1 LTSCEPQ
8 TVKRLYQDEFTAVF
22 RGKIISSGNAIP
34 RVNDTSNG
42 WQRRLILIPFEA
54 DFRSKPDVNMAKKL
68 TTETV
73 IEYVIA
79 LAIERLPEVLSRGFT
94 TPARVNELIEEYRL
108 ENNPVA
114 QFIESE
120 GDKFRGIDNGK
131 VLDVIWTMYKN
142 YCYENGYNPK
152 SKNPFAKDA
161 RVAGLKITRHGSEQ
175 RIYYVE

>member
-1 LTSCEPQ
+1 
-8 TVKRLYQDEFTAVF
+8 
-22 RGKIISSGNAIP
+22 
-34 RVNDTSNG
+34 
-42 WQRRLILIPFEA
+42 
-54 DFRSKPDVNMAKKL
+54 MAKKL

-120 GDKFRGIDNGK
+120 GDKFKGIDNGK

-161 RVAGLKITRHGSEQ
+161 RVAGLKKKRKTSNTPF
-175 RIYYVE
+175 IYYV